1 MATKLLTP
9 LIYFAF
15 CNIAQNLELTAAAK
29 KLFSYLLKAAILVLA
44 FAFIYHQF
52 LNKNANLKQF
62 EALIAQISS
71 NQVIITLST
80 VVLLMMLNWLL
91 ESLKW
96 QYLSRRLAHISA
108 WEAVEAVFCG
118 LTWAIFTPNRIGEY
132 GGRVMFLP
140 NRKRIHG
147 VFAMAVGSFAQNVI
161 TNITGVLASLW
172 FIYSFLDL
180 NIWAFLSLSLFSI
193 IFLSLLLVFYFNI
206 KWLVGL
212 LNRIRFLK
220 KYHRFFDIMGR
231 YNFNELLVVIGYSL
245 ARFFVFTFQYYLV
258 IHLLLPGIPFFNM
271 TMTVIVFIF
280 IQSALPS
287 LDLLDIGVRSF
298 TAAHLFLYITNQ
310 QIAIIASVSA
320 IWLINLIIPA
330 ILGSVFVLKLK
341 FFDRTA

>member
-1 MATKLLTP
+1 LLS
-9 LIYFAF
+9 LFS
-15 CNIAQNLELTAAAK
+15 NIAQNLELTAAAK

-44 FAFIYHQF
+44 FVFIYHKF
-52 LNKNANLKQF
+52 LNKNENLRQF
-62 EALIAQISS
+62 KLLIKQISS
-71 NQVIITLST
+71 NEVIFTLSV

-96 QYLSRRLAHISA
+96 QYLSRRLARISV

-118 LTWAIFTPNRIGEY
+118 LTWAIFTPNRVGEY

-147 VFAMAVGSFAQNVI
+147 VFAMAVGSFSQNVI
-161 TNITGVLASLW
+161 TNITGLLASLW
-172 FIYSFLDL
+172 FIYYFFEL
-180 NIWAFLSLSLFSI
+180 NTWAFIGITVLTLT
-193 IFLSLLLVFYFNI
+193 FLGLLLVFYFNI
-206 KWLVGL
+206 KWLVAV
-212 LNRIRFLK
+212 LNRIKFLK

-231 YNFNELLVVIGYSL
+231 YNFNELLLVIGYSL

-258 IHLLLPGIPFFNM
+258 IHLLLPNIPFFEM
-271 TMTVIVFIF
+271 MMTVIVFIF

-310 QIAIIASVSA
+310 QIAIIAAVSA